1 MTDGWRDPETVAG
14 PGAASPPGDASPRRR
29 HRRVVRAGNERE
41 QVPGVSDDERG
52 GHGDNDQRLL
62 GDVPPHWGRR

>member
-1 MTDGWRDPETVAG
+1 MDRQPAEDERTVE
-14 PGAASPPGDASPRRR
+14 PRRR

-41 QVPGVSDDERG
+41 QVAGMSEDERG
-52 GHGDNDQRLL
+52 GHGDNDERLL